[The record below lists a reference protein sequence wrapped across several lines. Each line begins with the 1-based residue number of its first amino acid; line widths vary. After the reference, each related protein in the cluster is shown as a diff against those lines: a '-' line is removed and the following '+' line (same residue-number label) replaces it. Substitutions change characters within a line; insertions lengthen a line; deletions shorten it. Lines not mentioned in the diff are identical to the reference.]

1 MPAPPTIL
9 KWIRFQL
16 ADLTD
21 KLRIVRIELF
31 HMVEGENGERLQVF
45 KLKET
50 EDPNDVA
57 TLVHETAENDAA
69 SRHHGVSHRYTMLAF
84 RNEIDAPEA
93 QHSFLVHG
101 KGMQADKSFLDNEV
115 GAANERGLMGQLMR
129 QNAELHRLV
138 VMDQGRLSAEL
149 EAERRR
155 RQNMEEQAHRA
166 FELHQKLMD
175 RAGERELLHAKE
187 ISRERRMDDMVDMFK
202 TIGPTMLLKMF
213 NQTQLTQ
220 MMPKTDSAVR
230 SHLIG
235 KLLANLSPEEIAGI
249 MNALEGIHKFTFIEM
264 STNFNRGVLDNA
276 TLETVDSAIKAFLAS
291 LSTKEAEGI
300 FAALRSPEN
309 IAMFE
314 NLYKSYG
321 RQYEEDQE
329 KKPIPFRRP

>member
-21 KLRIVRIELF
+21 QGRITRLELF
-31 HMVEGENGERLQVF
+31 HTVEGENGERLQVF
-45 KLKET
+45 KLKDT
-50 EDPNDVA
+50 EDPNDLA
-57 TLVHETAENDAA
+57 TLVWETSEGDAA
-69 SRHHGVSHRYTMLAF
+69 SRQHGVSHRYTMLAF

-101 KGMQADKSFLDNEV
+101 RGMQADKNFLDTEV
-115 GAANERGLMGQLMR
+115 GAPNERGLMGQLMR

-155 RQNMEEQAHRA
+155 RQNVEEQASKT

-175 RAGERELLHAKE
+175 RAGERELQHAKE
-187 ISRERRMDDMVDMFK
+187 ISRERRMDEMVDVFK
-202 TIGPTMLLKMF
+202 TIGPTMLLKLF
-213 NQTQLTQ
+213 SQEKIIQGTPQSS
-220 MMPKTDSAVR
+220 SAIR
-230 SHLIG
+230 SHLVG
-235 KLLANLSPEEIAGI
+235 KLLMSLTPEEINGVLG
-249 MNALEGIHKFTFIEM
+249 ALEGMHKFQFIELN
-264 STNFNRGVLDNA
+264 TNFHKGELD
-276 TLETVDSAIKAFLAS
+276 TYSLEIIDASIKSFLAS
-291 LSTKEAEGI
+291 LSTKEAEAI
-300 FAALRSPEN
+300 FAALKTPESS
-309 IAMFE
+309 AAFE

-321 RQYEEDQE
+321 RQYEEEQE